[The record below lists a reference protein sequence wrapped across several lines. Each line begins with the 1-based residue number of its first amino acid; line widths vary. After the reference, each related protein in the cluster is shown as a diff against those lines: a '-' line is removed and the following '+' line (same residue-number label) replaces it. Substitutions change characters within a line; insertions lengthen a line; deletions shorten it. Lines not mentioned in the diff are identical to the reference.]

1 MSSNR
6 ASNRSHEFNRH
17 VLFER
22 YLNFGQE
29 LTTVPG
35 MLDNLSKLAEEDSRV
50 KLMKGMLRTKPGTYS
65 SSSSYCHCHCYHGT
79 MMTI

>member
-1 MSSNR
+1 
-6 ASNRSHEFNRH
+6 

-35 MLDNLSKLAEEDSRV
+35 MLDNLSKLAEVDPRV
-50 KLMKGMLRTKPGTYS
+50 KLMKGMLRTKPGTVPIAIAIMIS
-65 SSSSYCHCHCYHGT
+65 
-79 MMTI
+79 